1 MGTRDHRT
9 ARHRL
14 GLPGG
19 VHCVEY
25 PAVAATL
32 AEYRRSWFSALLS
45 PARHSFA
52 AMRKR
57 PSMVTAGYWTP
68 AAAS

>member
-1 MGTRDHRT
+1 MSTRNGRA

-14 GLPGG
+14 GMPGG
-19 VHCVEY
+19 VHCIEF

-32 AEYRRSWFSALLS
+32 AEYRRSWFSTLLS

-57 PSMVTAGYWTP
+57 TGMAATYWSP

>member
-1 MGTRDHRT
+1 MGTTDHRT

-14 GLPGG
+14 GMPGG
-19 VHCVEY
+19 VHCIEH

-32 AEYRRSWFSALLS
+32 AEYRRSWFTALIS

-57 PSMVTAGYWTP
+57 PRMATGYWSP
-68 AAAS
+68 AAAAH

>member
-1 MGTRDHRT
+1 MSTRNHRA

-14 GLPGG
+14 GMPGG
-19 VHCVEY
+19 VHCIEF

-32 AEYRRSWFSALLS
+32 AEYRRSWFTALLS

-52 AMRKR
+52 AIRKR
-57 PSMVTAGYWTP
+57 PSMPAGYWSP

>member
-1 MGTRDHRT
+1 MSTRNHRA

-14 GLPGG
+14 GMPGG
-19 VHCVEY
+19 VHCIEF

-32 AEYRRSWFSALLS
+32 AEYRRSWFSTLLS

-57 PSMVTAGYWTP
+57 PSMAPAYWSP

>member
-1 MGTRDHRT
+1 MGTTQHRT

-14 GLPGG
+14 GMPGG
-19 VHCVEY
+19 VHCVEL

-32 AEYRRSWFSALLS
+32 AEYRRSWFTALIS

-57 PSMVTAGYWTP
+57 TSMGATYWVP
-68 AAAS
+68 AAAAN

>member
-1 MGTRDHRT
+1 MSSKDQRG

-14 GLPGG
+14 GMPGG
-19 VHCVEY
+19 VHCVEF
-25 PAVAATL
+25 PAVAASL
-32 AEYRRSWFSALLS
+32 AEYRRSWFTALLS

-52 AMRKR
+52 AMRRR
-57 PSMVTAGYWTP
+57 PSMAAAYWVP

>member
-1 MGTRDHRT
+1 MSTRDHRT

-14 GLPGG
+14 GMPGG
-19 VHCVEY
+19 VHCTEF

-32 AEYRRSWFSALLS
+32 AEYRRSWFTALLS

-57 PSMVTAGYWTP
+57 TGMASTYWVP
-68 AAAS
+68 AAAN

>member
-1 MGTRDHRT
+1 MSTRNHRA

-14 GLPGG
+14 GMPGG
-19 VHCVEY
+19 VHCIEF

-52 AMRKR
+52 AVRKR
-57 PSMVTAGYWTP
+57 PSMATAYWSP

>member
-1 MGTRDHRT
+1 MGTRNDRT

-14 GLPGG
+14 GMPGG
-19 VHCVEY
+19 VHCIEF

-32 AEYRRSWFSALLS
+32 AEYRRSWFSTLLS

-57 PSMVTAGYWTP
+57 PSMATGYWSP
-68 AAAS
+68 AAAAN

>member
-1 MGTRDHRT
+1 MGTTDHRT

-14 GLPGG
+14 GMPGG
-19 VHCVEY
+19 VHCVEF

-32 AEYRRSWFSALLS
+32 AEYRRSWFTALIS

-52 AMRKR
+52 AMRNR
-57 PSMVTAGYWTP
+57 PSMSSNYWGP

>member
-1 MGTRDHRT
+1 MSTSTHRA

-14 GLPGG
+14 GMPGG
-19 VHCVEY
+19 VHCIEF

-32 AEYRRSWFSALLS
+32 AEYRRSWLTALLS

-57 PSMVTAGYWTP
+57 PSMATRYWSP

>member
-14 GLPGG
+14 GMPGG
-19 VHCVEY
+19 VHCTEF

-32 AEYRRSWFSALLS
+32 AEYRRSWFTALLS

-57 PSMVTAGYWTP
+57 TGMASTYWVP
-68 AAAS
+68 AAAN

>member
-1 MGTRDHRT
+1 MSTRNHRA

-14 GLPGG
+14 GMPGG
-19 VHCVEY
+19 VHCIEF
-25 PAVAATL
+25 PAVATTL
-32 AEYRRSWFSALLS
+32 AEYRRSWFAALRL

-57 PSMVTAGYWTP
+57 PSMSTGYWSP
-68 AAAS
+68 AVAN

>member
-1 MGTRDHRT
+1 MGTRNQRT

-14 GLPGG
+14 GMPGG
-19 VHCVEY
+19 VHCIEY
-25 PAVAATL
+25 PAVATTL
-32 AEYRRSWFSALLS
+32 AQYRRSWFSTLLS

-57 PSMVTAGYWTP
+57 PYLASVYWAP
-68 AAAS
+68 AAAN